1 MIADLSGK
9 TAIITGGG
17 QGLGLGISTKIAGQ
31 GANII
36 ITDLDDRNKSTV
48 EELARTNN
56 VDFLYLEM
64 DVMNS
69 EQVAESMKKAID
81 FSKEVYIFLKYGS
94 FLFPK
99 EFILV
104 WFKPMVKFRNFKKTF
119 SFCSFCNN
127 FSTSFT
133 SLM

>member
-1 MIADLSGK
+1 MSGSFFICLHKLKFNVISKEKKLIADLSGK

-36 ITDLDDRNKSTV
+36 VTDLDDRNKSTV
-48 EELARTNN
+48 EELAKINN

-69 EQVAESMKKAID
+69 EQIIESMKKI
-81 FSKEVYIFLKYGS
+81 
-94 FLFPK
+94 
-99 EFILV
+99 
-104 WFKPMVKFRNFKKTF
+104 N
-119 SFCSFCNN
+119 CSV
-127 FSTSFT
+127 T
-133 SLM
+133 